1 MKHSLSELNNN
12 QSIRY
17 ITANN
22 EVIRST
28 NWNSVTID
36 GCIISNCSIINTNL
50 SNSDII
56 GTTFVRC
63 KHNNSDMSHSDICS
77 IVASDTEFINIDF
90 RMATMRDI

>member
-36 GCIISNCSIINTNL
+36 GCIISN
-50 SNSDII
+50 
-56 GTTFVRC
+56 
-63 KHNNSDMSHSDICS
+63 
-77 IVASDTEFINIDF
+77 
-90 RMATMRDI
+90 